1 MVSIKIYAIVLKH
14 KTDLINEMTE
24 KLKNTNID
32 YEIFDAI
39 YGKDLTEDFYNENNI
54 VIDPKFRNPF
64 THTSM
69 TTGEIGC
76 ALSHYYCWKKAYE
89 ENIDYPIFV
98 ESDAIFEKDF
108 ECTIKEFLNK
118 EYNFDLLY
126 LGRKTFTD
134 DKNDILEINDKYKL
148 VNPVFSYWCIGYMF
162 SKEGTRKIV
171 NSEFLKNLISVDD
184 FLPIMYL
191 DLQNQYYNRSNYSS
205 ESIHAIAIEPKLIH
219 PKPNTFLVSETEGQ
233 PFYNY
238 KYDNN
243 FYENTIQAVTVGT
256 DPVDGYKRFVDSTIT
271 YGFPYVCLGFG
282 KPWCGNDMA
291 KGAGGGHKVVLLKE
305 YLQQFDDDDKRYIIF
320 SDCYDAVLS
329 APPNLIISKF
339 RELQQS
345 LDADIIFSAE
355 AKLWPDF
362 SLVSQFPDVGTPY
375 KYLNSGGFMGTIK
388 DVKKLIQTPIESYDD
403 DQLYYQREYLKSV
416 KKEINLKIKLDA
428 KAEIF
433 QTLSSHFEHIEVNN
447 GISKVK
453 NKLTD
458 TTPMVIHGN
467 GGPKS
472 KTFIDKL
479 CNYINTKYR
488 HVYGY
493 KDNHTN
499 LKKLNIDEM
508 KYPKI
513 YMTIIVDD
521 KSLFAQ
527 FTDFFQ
533 QRYPNNFIIYHVLN
547 ISGES
552 LQEEVNSFQKEYNK
566 MIYITDLTN
575 NCGELR
581 TFYILL
587 MSTMQHMYDY
597 LYIGHIRHIIKDE
610 NWLRKAICS
619 NLDVIAPMLNGQNNT
634 YFSNFWGEVDESSGF
649 YKRSWDY
656 MELVERKYKG
666 YWNVPYISSSM
677 LIHKNKWNQIMKAIK
692 NEYILDREVTNFDM
706 YFCRCLQL
714 RGIFMYISNYDNYG
728 YIRD

>member
-134 DKNDILEINDKYKL
+134 DKNDILQINDKYKL

-243 FYENTIQAVTVGT
+243 FYENTIQA
-256 DPVDGYKRFVDSTIT
+256 
-271 YGFPYVCLGFG
+271 
-282 KPWCGNDMA
+282 
-291 KGAGGGHKVVLLKE
+291 
-305 YLQQFDDDDKRYIIF
+305 
-320 SDCYDAVLS
+320 CYS
-329 APPNLIISKF
+329 RN
-339 RELQQS
+339 
-345 LDADIIFSAE
+345 
-355 AKLWPDF
+355 
-362 SLVSQFPDVGTPY
+362 G
-375 KYLNSGGFMGTIK
+375 
-388 DVKKLIQTPIESYDD
+388 
-403 DQLYYQREYLKSV
+403 
-416 KKEINLKIKLDA
+416 
-428 KAEIF
+428 
-433 QTLSSHFEHIEVNN
+433 SS
-447 GISKVK
+447 
-453 NKLTD
+453 
-458 TTPMVIHGN
+458 
-467 GGPKS
+467 
-472 KTFIDKL
+472 
-479 CNYINTKYR
+479 R
-488 HVYGY
+488 
-493 KDNHTN
+493 
-499 LKKLNIDEM
+499 
-508 KYPKI
+508 
-513 YMTIIVDD
+513 
-521 KSLFAQ
+521 
-527 FTDFFQ
+527 
-533 QRYPNNFIIYHVLN
+533 
-547 ISGES
+547 
-552 LQEEVNSFQKEYNK
+552 
-566 MIYITDLTN
+566 
-575 NCGELR
+575 
-581 TFYILL
+581 
-587 MSTMQHMYDY
+587 
-597 LYIGHIRHIIKDE
+597 
-610 NWLRKAICS
+610 WL
-619 NLDVIAPMLNGQNNT
+619 
-634 YFSNFWGEVDESSGF
+634 
-649 YKRSWDY
+649 
-656 MELVERKYKG
+656 
-666 YWNVPYISSSM
+666 
-677 LIHKNKWNQIMKAIK
+677 
-692 NEYILDREVTNFDM
+692 
-706 YFCRCLQL
+706 
-714 RGIFMYISNYDNYG
+714 
-728 YIRD
+728 